1 MSLDY
6 ERSAGVI
13 PFRFGLGRCL
23 SYLVIHSARV
33 RNPRARWEFP
43 KGRIEPGESPD
54 QAAAREF
61 QEETGI
67 TSWAFREGFDRDVS
81 YTYIRNGRKHL
92 KTVTYFIA
100 EVFDD
105 SAMALSVEHIVDV
118 PGVGIVGARSTRF
131 RTYSVTRR
139 LDVWSPRPTPGF
151 VVAKRIVPDRILIT
165 EKMRTRRRLPGGFDS
180 CLRMRGAS
188 GRNPLQGVHW
198 TSYRNWISTHV
209 KSTILK
215 PRLDMSGESSHD
227 ARSKRYWN
235 EAQFGVI

>member
-6 ERSAGVI
+6 ELSAGVI

-67 TSWAFREGFDRDVS
+67 TSWVFCEGFDRDVS
-81 YTYIRNGRKHL
+81 YTYIHNGRKHF

-100 EVFDD
+100 EVFDE
-105 SAMALSVEHIVDV
+105 SAMTPSVEHIVDTSGRWYRWDTFDQISHLLCY
-118 PGVGIVGARSTRF
+118 PK
-131 RTYSVTRR
+131 TRR
-139 LDVWSPRPTPGF
+139 LVAEANAWLRGRDRDRPRSHPYHRENENET
-151 VVAKRIVPDRILIT
+151 AASRRIRFLPQDERGIRTESAAGGALDLIQELDPSSREIHDR
-165 EKMRTRRRLPGGFDS
+165 
-180 CLRMRGAS
+180 
-188 GRNPLQGVHW
+188 
-198 TSYRNWISTHV
+198 
-209 KSTILK
+209 
-215 PRLDMSGESSHD
+215 
-227 ARSKRYWN
+227 
-235 EAQFGVI
+235 